1 MPELSRFFG
10 IIIRMFVETG
20 GQHHRA
26 HFHAFYQEHAAV
38 FAVDTLECLDGSLPK
53 PQQRLVEAWAE
64 IHLTRGVAARLGALA
79 IRPAARQDRSTSG
92 RSMSHPIHRV
102 TQFSIVGPYT
112 LVVAFADGTEQR
124 IDFRPVLRGRLFG
137 PLQDLA
143 TFNAVRLDT
152 EVGTLVWPND
162 ADFDPATLH
171 DWPDVGE
178 ELATRA
184 RAWDVPRNERADTR
198 MEPTRR

>member
-1 MPELSRFFG
+1 
-10 IIIRMFVETG
+10 
-20 GQHHRA
+20 
-26 HFHAFYQEHAAV
+26 
-38 FAVDTLECLDGSLPK
+38 
-53 PQQRLVEAWAE
+53 
-64 IHLTRGVAARLGALA
+64 
-79 IRPAARQDRSTSG
+79 
-92 RSMSHPIHRV
+92 MSHPIHRV
-102 TQFSIVGPYT
+102 SRFDIVGPYT
-112 LVVAFADGTEQR
+112 LMVAFADGTEQR
-124 IDFRPVLRGRLFG
+124 IDFRPVLHGPLFG

-152 EVGTLVWPND
+152 EVGTVVWPND

-184 RAWDVPRNERADTR
+184 RAWVAPGNDERANTR

>member
-1 MPELSRFFG
+1 
-10 IIIRMFVETG
+10 
-20 GQHHRA
+20 
-26 HFHAFYQEHAAV
+26 
-38 FAVDTLECLDGSLPK
+38 
-53 PQQRLVEAWAE
+53 
-64 IHLTRGVAARLGALA
+64 
-79 IRPAARQDRSTSG
+79 
-92 RSMSHPIHRV
+92 MSHPIHRV
-102 TQFSIVGPYT
+102 TRFSIVAPYT
-112 LVVAFADGTEQR
+112 ITVAFADSTEQR
-124 IDFRPVLRGRLFG
+124 IDFRPVLHGPLFG

-143 TFNAVRLDT
+143 TFNAVRLDP

-184 RAWDVPRNERADTR
+184 RSWAAPENDQRAKTR